1 MEDKKLLALLLIGGA
16 ALYLLTKDKKCA
28 CSEKKNMVNQVKP
41 ESAPAPAMTV
51 PSIGAEIKS
60 KAVVQEVAPPPTF
73 GVPMMLRTRSFFET
87 KAGF

>member
-28 CSEKKNMVNQVKP
+28 CSEKKNMVNQKT